1 MTGRHYHLGPLKYPY
16 LVFRIVRSL
25 LTHLT
30 LYGMM
35 FAVGPLVI
43 IFLLFFRKRFPTKAA
58 YIWSLLTTVAAGIE
72 VDAIGRHHLGKDNIQ
87 ILVANHTSNFDVH
100 ALILSL
106 NRYYYRFVA
115 KKELGW
121 LPVFGWALWLS
132 GFPLVDR
139 KDNAASVKE
148 MQRLE
153 QVMKKK
159 KMKVV
164 IFPEGTRNKG
174 LGLLPFKKGAF
185 ILALNLQAEIIPVII
200 EGARDVQKQHGF
212 FIEPANISVRFLPPI
227 PTKGMTYEDR
237 ERLMEMTFRA
247 MHDAL
252 PENEKRPSLAG
263 EEKAPDDNL
272 QPVS

>member
-1 MTGRHYHLGPLKYPY
+1 MTRHKYHLGPLKYPY
-16 LVFRIVRSL
+16 LAFRIVRSL

-35 FAVGPLVI
+35 LLIGPLVI
-43 IFLLFFRKRFPTKAA
+43 LFLLFFRKRFPTRAA

-72 VDAIGRHHLGKDNIQ
+72 IDVTGRHHLGKDSIQ

-106 NRYYYRFVA
+106 NKYYYRFVA

-139 KDNAASVKE
+139 KDNAASVRE

-153 QVMKKK
+153 RIMKKK

-164 IFPEGTRNKG
+164 IFPEGKRNKG

-185 ILALNLQAEIIPVII
+185 ILALNLQAEIVPVII

-212 FIEPANISVRFLPPI
+212 FIEPANITVRFLPPI
-227 PTKGMTYEDR
+227 PTEGMTYDDR
-237 ERLMEMTFRA
+237 ERLMDTAFRA
-247 MHDAL
+247 MHEAL
-252 PENEKRPSLAG
+252 PENEKAPSAPV
-263 EEKAPDDNL
+263 EEKPADDIV
-272 QPVS
+272 QPVP

>member
-1 MTGRHYHLGPLKYPY
+1 MSGRYNLGPLKYPY

-25 LTHLT
+25 LTHVT

-35 FAVGPLVI
+35 LLIGPLVI
-43 IFLLFFRKRFPTKAA
+43 VFLLFFRKRFPTRAA

-72 VDAIGRHHLGKDNIQ
+72 VDVIGRHHLGKDTIQ

-121 LPVFGWALWLS
+121 LPIFGWALWLS

-153 QVMKKK
+153 QMMKKK

-185 ILALNLQAEIIPVII
+185 ILALNLQAEIVPVII
-200 EGARDVQKQHGF
+200 GGARDVQKQHGF
-212 FIEPANISVRFLPPI
+212 FIEPANIEVRFLPPI
-227 PTKGMTYEDR
+227 PTEGMTYEDR
-237 ERLMEMTFRA
+237 DKLMDTTFKA

-252 PENEKRPSLAG
+252 PENEKETALKVG
-263 EEKAPDDNL
+263 EEQADDIV
-272 QPVS
+272 QPVP

>member
-1 MTGRHYHLGPLKYPY
+1 MRGRYNLGPLKYPY

-35 FAVGPLVI
+35 LLIGPLVI
-43 IFLLFFRKRFPTKAA
+43 VFLLFFRKRFPTRAA

-72 VDAIGRHHLGKDNIQ
+72 VDVIGRHHLGKDTIQ

-106 NRYYYRFVA
+106 NKYYYRFVA

-121 LPVFGWALWLS
+121 LPIFGWALWLS

-153 QVMKKK
+153 QMMKKK

-185 ILALNLQAEIIPVII
+185 ILALNLQAEIVPVII
-200 EGARDVQKQHGF
+200 AGARDVQKQHGF
-212 FIEPANISVRFLPPI
+212 FIEPANIEVRFLPPI
-227 PTKGMTYEDR
+227 PTEGMTYVDR
-237 ERLMEMTFRA
+237 DKLMDTTFKA

-252 PENEKRPSLAG
+252 PENEKETALKVG
-263 EEKAPDDNL
+263 EEQADDIV
-272 QPVS
+272 QPVP

>member
-1 MTGRHYHLGPLKYPY
+1 MSGRYNLGPLKYPY

-25 LTHLT
+25 LTHVT
-30 LYGMM
+30 LYGMLLII
-35 FAVGPLVI
+35 GPLVI
-43 IFLLFFRKRFPTKAA
+43 VFLLFFRKRFPTRAA

-72 VDAIGRHHLGKDNIQ
+72 VDVTGRHHLGKDTIQ
-87 ILVANHTSNFDVH
+87 VLVANHTSNFDVH

-115 KKELGW
+115 KKELSW
-121 LPVFGWALWLS
+121 LPIFGWALWLS

-139 KDNAASVKE
+139 KDNSASVKE

-153 QVMKKK
+153 QMMKKK

-185 ILALNLQAEIIPVII
+185 ILALNLQAEVVPVII
-200 EGARDVQKQHGF
+200 EGAREVQKQHGF
-212 FIEPANISVRFLPPI
+212 FIEPANIAVRFLPPI

-237 ERLMEMTFRA
+237 DKLMDATFKA
-247 MHDAL
+247 IHDAL
-252 PENEKRPSLAG
+252 PESEKETALTL
-263 EEKAPDDNL
+263 EEKQSDDIV
-272 QPVS
+272 QPIP